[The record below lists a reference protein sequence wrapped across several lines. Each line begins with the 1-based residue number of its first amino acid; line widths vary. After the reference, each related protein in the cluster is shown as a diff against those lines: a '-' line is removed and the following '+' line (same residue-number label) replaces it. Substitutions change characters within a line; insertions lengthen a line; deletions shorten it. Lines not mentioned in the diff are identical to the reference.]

1 MKVFDDKE
9 YLTIFIP
16 AQKANFERQ
25 NLHDFNI
32 VGGRFVDFSNSTTKE
47 NGLPNL
53 RQFLYYRIISARLG
67 YKKGCCNSSDYKIL
81 Q

>member
-16 AQKANFERQ
+16 AQKANFRRQ

-32 VGGRFVDFSNSTTKE
+32 VGGRFVDFNKKK
-47 NGLPNL
+47 GLPNL
-53 RQFLYYRIISARLG
+53 CFSKLVTWTIFVL
-67 YKKGCCNSSDYKIL
+67 
-81 Q
+81 